1 MATTAVRRAERTE
14 RFATRA
20 GRAILQVWVRAAM
33 FPVCDDMRIANQRL
47 GPWLK
52 NLYPEVSLPVSCLR
66 SDWLAPAG
74 VIDIRVL
81 GLLDWV

>member
-1 MATTAVRRAERTE
+1 
-14 RFATRA
+14 
-20 GRAILQVWVRAAM
+20 M

-52 NLYPEVSLPVSCLR
+52 NLYPEGSPLVSCLR

-81 GLLDWV
+81 GLLDRV

>member
-1 MATTAVRRAERTE
+1 
-14 RFATRA
+14 
-20 GRAILQVWVRAAM
+20 M

-52 NLYPEVSLPVSCLR
+52 NLYPEDVSCLR

>member
-52 NLYPEVSLPVSCLR
+52 NLYPEDVSCLR

-81 GLLDWV
+81 GLLDRV